1 MSILLLG
8 DSHSDIFLNIH
19 DTSRFDLCACEL
31 KVFTTH
37 RFVDPN
43 DTDLWSKLT
52 PWFEQQT
59 VSNKTLIITSGEIDI
74 RAHYWK
80 HMLPYG
86 DLLQYIRDAA
96 AKFYQTLSQ
105 LVEKYQLEKIIVWGA
120 PVAEER
126 ARYVSEYPFGGSS
139 YTRNL
144 IVHYWNKEFNRIS
157 FNDPVITLSTAYYSF
172 INFDTY
178 QSIEPSGSHDGVHWH
193 PGSGSAFWEHFIIP
207 AISGNKI
214 VIDNE
219 DLIALV
225 EKTST
230 GEHQYDTW
238 ARTDQLLSLDNIN
251 KSVII
256 KDNSYSWVRAE
267 QRNQLPQQYR
277 ELELQKI

>member
-1 MSILLLG
+1 MTILLLG
-8 DSHSDIFLNIH
+8 DSHSDIFLSIPN
-19 DTSRFDLCACEL
+19 TSRFDLGACEL
-31 KVFTTH
+31 KVFTAH
-37 RFVDPN
+37 RFVNPN

-59 VSNKTLIITSGEIDI
+59 ENNKTLIITSGEIDI

-86 DLLQYIRDAA
+86 NLLQYITDNAT
-96 AKFYQTLSQ
+96 KFYHALQQ
-105 LVEKYQLEKIIVWGA
+105 LVEKYKLEHIVVWGP

-144 IVHYWNKEFNRIS
+144 IVHCWNREFNRLS
-157 FNDPVITLSTAYYSF
+157 FNNSTIILATAYYNF
-172 INFDTY
+172 IDFDTY
-178 QSIEPSGSHDGVHWH
+178 RSIEPSGSHDGVHWH
-193 PGSGSAFWEHFIIP
+193 PSSGPTFWEHFITP
-207 AISGNKI
+207 AMSGNKI

-219 DLIALV
+219 DQIALV

-238 ARTDQLLSLDNIN
+238 ARTDQIISLDNIS

-277 ELELQKI
+277 ELGLQKI

>member
-8 DSHSDIFLNIH
+8 DSHSDIFLNIPN
-19 DTSRFDLCACEL
+19 TLRFNLGECRL
-31 KVFTTH
+31 KIFTTY
-37 RFVDPN
+37 RFVDP
-43 DTDLWSKLT
+43 DDADLWSKLT
-52 PWFEQQT
+52 PWFDQQT
-59 VSNKTLIITSGEIDI
+59 EHSKTLIITSGEIDI

-86 DLLQYIRDAA
+86 DLIQYITDTA

-105 LVEKYQLEKIIVWGA
+105 LVEKYKLERVVVWGA

-157 FNDPVITLSTAYYSF
+157 FDDPVITLATAYYDF

-193 PGSGSAFWEHFIIP
+193 PSSGPGFWEHFIMP
-207 AISGNKI
+207 AILGNKI
-214 VIDNE
+214 VITNE
-219 DLIALV
+219 DQIALL
-225 EKTST
+225 EQTSS
-230 GEHQYDTW
+230 GEHQYDSW
-238 ARTDQLLSLDNIN
+238 VRTDHLLRLDNIS

-277 ELELQKI
+277 ELGLQKI

>member
-1 MSILLLG
+1 MTVLLLG
-8 DSHSDIFLNIH
+8 DSHSDIFLNIPN
-19 DTSRFDLCACEL
+19 TSRFNLGTCEL
-31 KVFTTH
+31 KVFTAH
-37 RFVDPN
+37 RFVNPN

-59 VSNKTLIITSGEIDI
+59 ADNKTLIITSGEIDI

-80 HMLPYG
+80 HMLSYG
-86 DLLQYIRDAA
+86 NLLQYITDAA
-96 AKFYQTLSQ
+96 TRFYQTLSQ
-105 LVEKYQLEKIIVWGA
+105 LIEKYKLEHIVVWGP

-126 ARYVSEYPFGGSS
+126 ARYVSEYPFGGSA

-144 IVHYWNKEFNRIS
+144 IVHYWNREFNKIS
-157 FNDPVITLSTAYYSF
+157 FNDPTITLATAYYNF
-172 INFDTY
+172 IDFDTY
-178 QSIEPSGSHDGVHWH
+178 RSIEPSGSHDGVHWH
-193 PGSGSAFWEHFIIP
+193 PGSGPGFWEHFIMP

-214 VIDNE
+214 IIDNK
-219 DLIALV
+219 DTAVLV

>member
-1 MSILLLG
+1 MTILLLG
-8 DSHSDIFLNIH
+8 DSHSDIFLNIPN
-19 DTSRFDLCACEL
+19 TSRFDLCSCDL
-31 KVFTTH
+31 KVFTAH
-37 RFVDPN
+37 RFVNPD
-43 DTDLWSKLT
+43 DIDLWSKLT

-59 VSNKTLIITSGEIDI
+59 VDNKTLIITSGEIDI

-86 DLLQYIRDAA
+86 DLIQYITDTA

-105 LVEKYQLEKIIVWGA
+105 LVEKYKLERVVVWGA

-157 FNDPVITLSTAYYSF
+157 FDDPVITLATAYYNF

-178 QSIEPSGSHDGVHWH
+178 QSLEPSGSHDGVHWH
-193 PGSGSAFWEHFIIP
+193 PNSGPAFWEHFITP
-207 AISGNKI
+207 AISGNMI
-214 VIDNE
+214 VITND
-219 DLIALV
+219 DTVALV
-225 EKTST
+225 EQTST

-238 ARTDQLLSLDNIN
+238 ARTDQLLSLDNIS

-277 ELELQKI
+277 ELGLQKI